1 MKTIKEI
8 DKIALLHIKNGKIR
22 SAKSKGKNKYYIP
35 GGKRES
41 GESDK
46 ETLIRETFEELNV
59 RIEQESINY
68 IATFRAQADGH
79 ETGIIV
85 KMTCYRA
92 EIKGVPK
99 PSSEI
104 EDIKWLDSS
113 NMDIIADVD
122 KKIFRYLRE
131 KGILS

>member
-1 MKTIKEI
+1 MEI
-8 DKIALLHIKNGKIR
+8 DKIALIHIKNGKIL

-35 GGKRES
+35 GGKREV

-46 ETLIRETFEELNV
+46 ETLVRETFEELKV
-59 RIEQESINY
+59 TIAKESINY
-68 IATFRAQADGH
+68 IDTFRAQADGH
-79 ETGIIV
+79 QTGIIV
-85 KMTCYRA
+85 KMTCYAA

-113 NMDIIADVD
+113 NMNIIAEVD
-122 KKIFRYLRE
+122 KKIFRYLKK
-131 KGILS
+131 KGDLN